1 MKALSKLPGQGY
13 KQLKAKLG
21 MRRVRP
27 WRWVPFTNPAR
38 SDGAVFHHWKRTTDE
53 AKDYPFAKFNKVFMK
68 LNKNATCLNYCH
80 ISMESDTLILDLLT
94 ANSSSYLHR
103 RRVPTALA

>member
-68 LNKNATCLNYCH
+68 LNKNATYLNYRH

-94 ANSSSYLHR
+94 ANSSSHLHR
-103 RRVPTALA
+103 HRVPTALA

>member
-1 MKALSKLPGQGY
+1 MYSLKILLKLPGQGY

-53 AKDYPFAKFNKVFMK
+53 AKDYPFAKFNKVCVK
-68 LNKNATCLNYCH
+68 LNKSATYLNY
-80 ISMESDTLILDLLT
+80 SMETDTVILNLLT
-94 ANSSSYLHR
+94 ANSSSHLHR
-103 RRVPTALA
+103 LRVPAAFA